1 MTTARRPLQRVEG
14 GPRMSNP
21 NPVKE
26 ATQPTWMA
34 RSCAAAPQRGGEADK
49 PARVVATRWGRLVV
63 GPPVKKASL
72 VASWDHLHDDAAVA
86 PCTARDDEH
95 GRGRRVRPEAAAAQ
109 QRQQHQ
115 RQHLPPPSSPP
126 GEEKEDAAL
135 SEGSVGAGSA
145 ARGVFFVKIRGAAV
159 RAWRPRGCLTA
170 VSVGVV
176 K

>member
-1 MTTARRPLQRVEG
+1 
-14 GPRMSNP
+14 MS
-21 NPVKE
+21 PVKE

-63 GPPVKKASL
+63 GPPVKEASL

-109 QRQQHQ
+109 QRQ
-115 RQHLPPPSSPP
+115 HLPPPPPLP

-145 ARGVFFVKIRGAAV
+145 ARGGFFVKIRGAADV

-176 K
+176 EEY